1 MIHEQFEE
9 ISSNELM
16 NFGGISVEFHHSIM
30 FTHENVS
37 VKFKLSSVTR
47 LMRSKFILSLV
58 KLENSGIRVTQISRQ

>member
-1 MIHEQFEE
+1 MSGNIKRTLDFAKNENDSMIHDQFEE

-37 VKFKLSSVTR
+37 VK
-47 LMRSKFILSLV
+47 
-58 KLENSGIRVTQISRQ
+58 